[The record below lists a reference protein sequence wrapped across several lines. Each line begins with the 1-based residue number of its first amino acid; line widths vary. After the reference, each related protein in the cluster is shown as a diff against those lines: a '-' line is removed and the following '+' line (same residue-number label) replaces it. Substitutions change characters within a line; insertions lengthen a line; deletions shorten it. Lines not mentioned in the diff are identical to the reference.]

1 MQGIKIKDLGSAG
14 AGGDADEPMSR
25 REREAVEAEKKKED
39 YLRRHRA
46 GETEE
51 AKKDLAR

>member
-1 MQGIKIKDLGSAG
+1 
-14 AGGDADEPMSR
+14 MSR
-25 REREAVEAEKKKED
+25 REREAVEAERKKED